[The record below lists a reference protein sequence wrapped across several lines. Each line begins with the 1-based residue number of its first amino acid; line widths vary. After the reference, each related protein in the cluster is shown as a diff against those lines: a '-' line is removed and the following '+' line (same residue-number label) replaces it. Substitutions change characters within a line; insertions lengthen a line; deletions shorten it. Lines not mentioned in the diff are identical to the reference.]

1 MACRVQIRNLNTRGV
16 AIRNATAIGLD
27 EALAMPVMTERHDF
41 TAPMPGVD
49 ASVVLREIEAACRA
63 FLDVQTPSPRPGLL
77 RFFAR
82 RALMMQSAAASWEE
96 RKRTLINAIALGAVG
111 VLDLMEREP

>member
-1 MACRVQIRNLNTRGV
+1 
-16 AIRNATAIGLD
+16 
-27 EALAMPVMTERHDF
+27 MPVMTERHDF
-41 TAPMPGVD
+41 TAPMLGVD
-49 ASVVLREIEAACRA
+49 ASAVLREIEVACRA
-63 FLDVQTPSPRPGLL
+63 FLEVQSPSPRPGLL

-82 RALMMQSAAASWEE
+82 RALMMQSAAANWEE